1 MCTRTREKI
10 MRKLQQFCHT
20 NRHFIMAGCFCISIV
35 AATYWWITTSQT
47 GGVARSELLFIM
59 PLGSGIGLTLGW
71 PRQWRTI
78 WLSVLLMYLLTP
90 FVSARIESCLLPING
105 QLPCFAELDQ
115 LRRAGN
121 QSRHLIYFVGLIV
134 LHTLATGVL
143 WFFTHRQE
151 ARDVA
156 PTDS

>member
-1 MCTRTREKI
+1 
-10 MRKLQQFCHT
+10 MRQWQQYGHT
-20 NRHFIMAGCFCISIV
+20 NRQIIMAVWSV
-35 AATYWWITTSQT
+35 ASLAVATFWWATTSQT
-47 GGVARSELLFIM
+47 SDVSRAALLFII

-71 PRQWRTI
+71 PRQWHTI
-78 WLSVLLMYLLTP
+78 WLGVLLMYLLTP
-90 FVSARIESCLLPING
+90 FVAARIESCLLPIDG

-115 LRRAGN
+115 VRGAGN
-121 QSRHLIYFVGLIV
+121 QSGHRVYFGGLIV